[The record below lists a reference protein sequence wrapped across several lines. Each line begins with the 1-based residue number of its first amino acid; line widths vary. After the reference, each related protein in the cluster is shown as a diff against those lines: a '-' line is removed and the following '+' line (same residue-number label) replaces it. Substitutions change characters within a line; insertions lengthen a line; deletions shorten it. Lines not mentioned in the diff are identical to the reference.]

1 MNTKGIS
8 CYGESNT
15 SSLSCDE
22 ARVLMSS
29 GKGRFVEKRKQL
41 NLTQKQVADALGI
54 TSRTVQSWELGETVP
69 RLTLDKTLLLCQVLH
84 CTLED
89 LVACFYPPVEA

>member
-1 MNTKGIS
+1 
-8 CYGESNT
+8 
-15 SSLSCDE
+15 
-22 ARVLMSS
+22 MSS

-69 RLTLDKTLLLCQVLH
+69 RLTLDKTLRLCQVLN
-84 CTLED
+84 CTLEE
-89 LVACFYPPVEA
+89 LVACFYPQVEVEA